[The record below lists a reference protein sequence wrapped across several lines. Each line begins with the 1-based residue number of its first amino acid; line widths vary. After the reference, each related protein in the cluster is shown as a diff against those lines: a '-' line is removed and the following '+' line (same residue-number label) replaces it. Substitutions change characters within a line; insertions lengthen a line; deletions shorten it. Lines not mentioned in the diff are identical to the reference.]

1 MFGHRQ
7 QVGPHE
13 TAQTGLIQRFAS
25 NCLFGRFEHPIGEA
39 FGQGVS
45 QFGST
50 TDPVV
55 HNRLG
60 YPGLNRNR
68 FK

>member
-7 QVGPHE
+7 QVGPHQP
-13 TAQTGLIQRFAS
+13 AQAGLIQRFAS
-25 NCLFGRFEHPIGEA
+25 NCVFGRFEHPIGEA
-39 FGQGVS
+39 FGQGIG
-45 QFGST
+45 QFGAT

-60 YPGLNRNR
+60 YPSLNRNG